1 MDRLVSIE
9 EPTALDEVYVG
20 ATRPSRAIMK
30 KVLSAVH
37 RFKLFEPGDRIALGC
52 SGGKDSLLMIAV
64 FRELIRRTDFDFDF
78 RVIHLDQQQPGF
90 NHEQFRRTL
99 ERLEVECEVISRDTW
114 SVVEERLRPG
124 QIPCSICSRLR
135 RGILNEWCAE
145 HGYNKLAMGHHLDDA
160 VETFFLNLFYGR
172 RLDPLKPFTPTT
184 AARGPTTIRPMLLV
198 DEEQIKG
205 WLKDSGLKAV
215 ACPVCDDFP
224 ASKRRDT
231 KVLIGELSGRYPD
244 LKASVESALYE
255 DTKSVERMLIP
266 EG

>member
-1 MDRLVSIE
+1 
-9 EPTALDEVYVG
+9 
-20 ATRPSRAIMK
+20 
-30 KVLSAVH
+30 
-37 RFKLFEPGDRIALGC
+37 
-52 SGGKDSLLMIAV
+52 MIAV

-78 RVIHLDQQQPGF
+78 RVVHLDQQQPGF
-90 NHEQFRRTL
+90 NHEQFHRTL

-172 RLDPLKPFTPTT
+172 RLEPLKPFTPTT
-184 AARGPTTIRPMLLV
+184 AARGPTTIRPMILV

-205 WLKDSGLKAV
+205 WLRIQ
-215 ACPVCDDFP
+215 ACALWRVRCVMIFP
-224 ASKRRDT
+224 H
-231 KVLIGELSGRYPD
+231 L
-244 LKASVESALYE
+244 SVEIRKCSSGSFRVVIPISRRLLKVHLYE
-255 DTKSVERMLIP
+255 DTKSVERMLVS

>member
-9 EPTALDEVYVG
+9 EPIALDEVYVG

-37 RFKLFEPGDRIALGC
+37 RFKLIEPGDRIAVGC

-64 FRELIRRTDFDFDF
+64 FRELLRRDDFDFEF
-78 RVIHLDQQQPGF
+78 RVVHLDQQQPGF
-90 NHEQFRRTL
+90 DHDQFHRTL
-99 ERLEVECEVISRDTW
+99 ERLGVECEVISRDTW

-145 HGYNKLAMGHHLDDA
+145 HGFNKLAMGHHLDDA
-160 VETFFLNLFYGR
+160 VETFFLNLFFGR
-172 RLDPLKPFTPTT
+172 RLEPLKPFTPTT
-184 AARGPTTIRPMLLV
+184 AARGPTTIRPMILV
-198 DEEQIKG
+198 DETRIKG
-205 WLKDSGLKAV
+205 WLSDAGLRAV
-215 ACPVCDDFP
+215 ACPVCDEFP

-231 KVLIGELSGRYPD
+231 KALIGQLSSRFPD

-255 DTKSVERMLIP
+255 NPKSVERLLVS
-266 EG
+266 EN